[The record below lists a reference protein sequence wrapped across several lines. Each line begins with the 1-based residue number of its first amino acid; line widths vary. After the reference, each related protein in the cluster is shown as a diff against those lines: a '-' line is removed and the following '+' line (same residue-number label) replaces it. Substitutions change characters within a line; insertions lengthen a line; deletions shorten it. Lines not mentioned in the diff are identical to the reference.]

1 MTKFSYQKN
10 LNRAFWNSLAIVLS
24 ATLVVII
31 LVYSWITL
39 QSTIGDKMTNFING
53 EQTDDAAYTD
63 VTAENDTDM
72 NDTDMAEKR
81 QILESLANQEGE
93 TEIEDP
99 DQPGQVTG
107 STNSS
112 AGESTATQSSSAS
125 NEEVDQ
131 EKMNTLEEL
140 SEDDSSNSSSADNE
154 EKMRILEELSE

>member
-72 NDTDMAEKR
+72 TEKR

-93 TEIEDP
+93 TEVEDP

-112 AGESTATQSSSAS
+112 AGGSTATQSSSAS